1 MLDAS
6 CDTILLILAA
16 LIALLTPYSALDLA
30 WRARAARGL
39 PRNAWLAAAAVAMGG
54 GAWSMH
60 FIAIMAFSPAIEISF
75 HVGLTA
81 ASLAVAVMMSGAS
94 FLVVARPGA
103 GKGAF
108 GLGALLM
115 ALSVLAMNCAG
126 LAATRLPGA
135 TYDLRLVAASML
147 VAFAASALAFAMY
160 ARSPLLTLRL
170 AATAVLCCGTAAAH
184 SIGVKAID
192 LAAPSTGAGA
202 GAALP
207 QPLSLAQPQ
216 LVLAVSATTV
226 VVLVLGLAASLV
238 DRRLAVMAER
248 EAAALRLSEE
258 RFRALYRRAP
268 VPLCAAIAGDVV
280 EEVSDSWIALL
291 GYQREDAVGRPVTDF
306 MEPESAD
313 ARGLLAGT
321 WHRDSGVHEAEFRF
335 VKRSGDVIDVALSCI
350 AEHDAS
356 GAFVRTV
363 EGLVDVTARK
373 RAEDALRQS
382 LKMEAVGQLTGGIAH
397 DFNNLLM
404 VITSNLE
411 LSQQHLARGAADRAA
426 RNVEAALLAAFRAAS
441 LTQRLLTF
449 SRRQV
454 LQPVAIDVGKLVT
467 GTLALF
473 HRALGENISLATSF
487 AHGLWQTRA
496 DANQLENALI
506 NLAINARDAM
516 PDGGTLT
523 ITAANA
529 ALPGSGEVAAGDY
542 VRITVSDTGT
552 GMPPSVLSRVFEPF
566 FTTKGIGKGS
576 GLGLSQVF
584 GFVRQ
589 SGGDVRI
596 ASEPGRGTG
605 IDLYLPRLADS
616 GSPADSAPG
625 MPVPPGARCGETILI
640 VEDEEQVRECVGDIL
655 CDLGYL
661 VLEAGNAEEALASLD
676 GNPDIAVMLTDIGL
690 PGMDGRT
697 LARAALE
704 KRPGLPVVFATGYAR
719 HAIEADAEPGM
730 MVLNKPYRAQELA
743 DMIRR
748 ALDARPAA

>member
-1 MLDAS
+1 
-6 CDTILLILAA
+6 
-16 LIALLTPYSALDLA
+16 
-30 WRARAARGL
+30 
-39 PRNAWLAAAAVAMGG
+39 
-54 GAWSMH
+54 
-60 FIAIMAFSPAIEISF
+60 
-75 HVGLTA
+75 
-81 ASLAVAVMMSGAS
+81 
-94 FLVVARPGA
+94 
-103 GKGAF
+103 
-108 GLGALLM
+108 
-115 ALSVLAMNCAG
+115 
-126 LAATRLPGA
+126 
-135 TYDLRLVAASML
+135 
-147 VAFAASALAFAMY
+147 
-160 ARSPLLTLRL
+160 
-170 AATAVLCCGTAAAH
+170 
-184 SIGVKAID
+184 
-192 LAAPSTGAGA
+192 
-202 GAALP
+202 
-207 QPLSLAQPQ
+207 
-216 LVLAVSATTV
+216 
-226 VVLVLGLAASLV
+226 
-238 DRRLAVMAER
+238 
-248 EAAALRLSEE
+248 
-258 RFRALYRRAP
+258 
-268 VPLCAAIAGDVV
+268 
-280 EEVSDSWIALL
+280 
-291 GYQREDAVGRPVTDF
+291 
-306 MEPESAD
+306 
-313 ARGLLAGT
+313 
-321 WHRDSGVHEAEFRF
+321 
-335 VKRSGDVIDVALSCI
+335 
-350 AEHDAS
+350 
-356 GAFVRTV
+356 
-363 EGLVDVTARK
+363 
-373 RAEDALRQS
+373 
-382 LKMEAVGQLTGGIAH
+382 
-397 DFNNLLM
+397 
-404 VITSNLE
+404 
-411 LSQQHLARGAADRAA
+411 
-426 RNVEAALLAAFRAAS
+426 
-441 LTQRLLTF
+441 
-449 SRRQV
+449 
-454 LQPVAIDVGKLVT
+454 
-467 GTLALF
+467 
-473 HRALGENISLATSF
+473 
-487 AHGLWQTRA
+487 
-496 DANQLENALI
+496 
-506 NLAINARDAM
+506 M

-616 GSPADSAPG
+616 GSPANSAPG